1 MFYISLWQRYW
12 ENNTMEKD
20 RFDRCQ
26 KYVKESNVLFLPFTG
41 EDKDWLE
48 LSSDRTIPNKYEM
61 KRKYPG
67 QRYITDEFRLGDVSG
82 YVLVSKRYLRENIN
96 GLFYAKKDELKE
108 TAENMIGVLL
118 HKLRENKLELKK
130 V

>member
-1 MFYISLWQRYW
+1 MFYTNLWQCYW
-12 ENNTMEKD
+12 ENNTMEKE
-20 RFDRCQ
+20 RFD
-26 KYVKESNVLFLPFTG
+26 KYRKYIEKSNVVFLPFTS
-41 EDKDWLE
+41 EDKDWLR

-67 QRYITDEFRLGDVSG
+67 QSYITDEFRLGDVSG
-82 YVLVSKRYLRENIN
+82 YVLVSKRYLRENVN

-118 HKLRENKLELKK
+118 HKLREK
-130 V
+130 

>member
-1 MFYISLWQRYW
+1 
-12 ENNTMEKD
+12 MEKE
-20 RFDRCQ
+20 RFD
-26 KYVKESNVLFLPFTG
+26 KYRKYIEESNVLFLPFTG

-67 QRYITDEFRLGDVSG
+67 QRYI
-82 YVLVSKRYLRENIN
+82 VLVSKRHLRENVN

-118 HKLRENKLELKK
+118 HKLREK
-130 V
+130 